1 MIQINRSENKRI
13 EIIYCTVQ
21 RFYQFEVLNIE
32 YYILVPLVSRIRRIQ
47 YTINIISMLNSAKA
61 KS

>member
-1 MIQINRSENKRI
+1 MNRSENKRI

-32 YYILVPLVSRIRRIQ
+32 YYVFVPLVSRIRTIQ
-47 YTINIISMLNSAKA
+47 YTINIISMLNSARA